1 MHFEIDICILR
12 MYAIM
17 AAGKNIDEFGK
28 LTAIH
33 QLLNN
38 LVSLLLKSKET
49 IFPLPHN
56 RTIYNITSKSVSKV
70 ITLCFVIASV

>member
-1 MHFEIDICILR
+1 
-12 MYAIM
+12 MYFKKVLYSSAIM
-17 AAGKNIDEFGK
+17 AAGKNIGEFGK

-33 QLLNN
+33 QH